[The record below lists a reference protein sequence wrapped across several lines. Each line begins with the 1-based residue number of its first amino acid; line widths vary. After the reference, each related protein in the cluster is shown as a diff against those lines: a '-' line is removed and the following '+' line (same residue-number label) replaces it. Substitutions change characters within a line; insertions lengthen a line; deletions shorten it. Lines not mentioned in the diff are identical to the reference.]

1 MSKIKILV
9 IEDDLYIG
17 ELLRLYGEKYGY
29 HLELA
34 YDGEAGLEK
43 FYQQTPDLVILD
55 LMMPK
60 MDGWEVCK
68 FIRMDYKTPIIMLT
82 ARGEIYD
89 RLKGFELGVDD
100 YVIKPFEPEE
110 LMARIKAIL
119 KRTNLLVEESK
130 VIEYPSLTI
139 NLAEYKV
146 YFQGTE
152 IEMPLKEI
160 SLLYYLAACPNQ
172 VFTRQQLLDEIWGY
186 AYEGD
191 PRTVD
196 VHIKRIREKLLDEPT
211 WNLKTIR
218 GVGYKFEVHK
228 DV

>member
-1 MSKIKILV
+1 MSGIKILV
-9 IEDDLYIG
+9 IEDDPYIC
-17 ELLRLYGEKYGY
+17 ELIRLYGEKNGY

-34 YDGEAGLEK
+34 YDGESGLDK

-55 LMMPK
+55 IMMPI

-68 FIRMDYKTPIIMLT
+68 YIRMDYLTPIIMLT

-100 YVIKPFEPEE
+100 YIIKPFEPDE
-110 LMARIKAIL
+110 LMARIKAVL
-119 KRTNLLVEESK
+119 KRTNPHVEEPK
-130 VIEYPSLTI
+130 IVEYPLLTI
-139 NLAEYKV
+139 NLTEYKV
-146 YFQGTE
+146 IFNGVE
-152 IEMPLKEI
+152 IDMPLKEI
-160 SLLYYLAACPNQ
+160 SLLYYLAARPNQ

-186 AYEGD
+186 GYEGD

-196 VHIKRIREKLLDEPT
+196 VHIMRIREKLHESPT
-211 WNLKTIR
+211 WNFKTIR
-218 GVGYKFEVHK
+218 GVGYKFEVNK

>member
-1 MSKIKILV
+1 MARKRILV
-9 IEDDLYIG
+9 IEDDLYIC
-17 ELLRLYGEKYGY
+17 ELVRLYGEKNGY
-29 HLELA
+29 HLDLA
-34 YDGEAGLEK
+34 YDGESGLDK
-43 FYQQTPDLVILD
+43 FYQQIPDLVILD
-55 LMMPK
+55 LMMPI

-68 FIRMDYKTPIIMLT
+68 YIRMDHLTPIIMLT

-100 YVIKPFEPEE
+100 YVIKPFEPDE
-110 LMARIKAIL
+110 LMARIKAVL
-119 KRTNLLVEESK
+119 KRCNPQIEEPMI
-130 VIEYPSLTI
+130 IEYPFLTI
-139 NLAEYKV
+139 NLTEYKV
-146 YFQGTE
+146 IYNDVE

-160 SLLYYLAACPNQ
+160 SLLYYLSSRPNQ

-186 AYEGD
+186 GYEGD

-196 VHIKRIREKLLDEPT
+196 VHIKRIREKLQEEPT

-218 GVGYKFEVHK
+218 GVGYKFEVRK